1 MLRRMH
7 TAVRGYQVQHL
18 MGAQAALQAAKTWG
32 TPIVYP
38 SFAMHNLCT
47 SMICGCLHGCVSSSH
62 GQMVSVLS
70 AVVPCPGP
78 LGIWPLS
85 NM

>member
-32 TPIVYP
+32 TPIVCP